1 MFNQYRVQRRNKLRT
16 DIAKRYNRRIF
27 PLYKGLGW
35 DPLFY
40 GAIIFL
46 FLTEVKGIAPAKV
59 LYAESIYSLF
69 LLILQIPA
77 SILIERIGS
86 RKALIL
92 GTTFATIQIVM
103 IIFVNNFTY
112 LIIAYFMS
120 AFGNAIKDIS
130 RNTLL
135 YDSTKKC
142 KGKNSFGNINAK
154 GSSLSYAL
162 GAVTSIFTGYLFV
175 INPYIPII
183 LSSFISILAIIIAY
197 RFEEVEIVKT
207 EKTTIS
213 ESIKDIKQGFKFILK
228 SKRLK
233 SLFLFTS
240 IFVGVLM
247 MISTYEKSLL
257 TDLQVTPQFFGIIF
271 AMLTLVQCF
280 SVRYQDK
287 IHRTFK
293 NKTLAFLSIPI
304 FVSFIIIGIITIL
317 NLNFP
322 FTIIIV
328 MFAFFIHHFFRGPY
342 WVLEDKY
349 VTNFTTSNIRAK
361 ILSASNLI
369 KNFGKILI
377 SFLGGLLLEFYTTG
391 ISYLIIGI
399 VGLIVILLVLK
410 YMKKRIG
417 LSPEEYDNKDIEY
430 RNRVGG

>member
-1 MFNQYRVQRRNKLRT
+1 MKQE
-16 DIAKRYNRRIF
+16 IAIKYNRRIF
-27 PLYKGLGW
+27 PLYKGFGW

-40 GAIIFL
+40 SAIIFL
-46 FLTEVKGIAPAKV
+46 FLTEVKGITPAKV
-59 LYAESIYSLF
+59 MYAESIYSLF
-69 LLILQIPA
+69 LLLLQIPA
-77 SILIERIGS
+77 TILIEKIGS

-92 GTTFATIQIVM
+92 GTTFATIQIIMM
-103 IIFVNNFTY
+103 IFINNFTF
-112 LIIAYFMS
+112 LVIAYFMS
-120 AFGNAIKDIS
+120 AFGNAIKDIA

-135 YDSTKKC
+135 YDSTKMC
-142 KGKNSFGNINAK
+142 KGKNSFGNINAR

-162 GAVTSIFTGYLFV
+162 SAISSIFTGYLYV

-183 LSSFISILAIIIAY
+183 LSSFISLLAIIIVY
-197 RFEEVEIVKT
+197 RFEEVEVEKE

-213 ESIKDIKQGFKFILK
+213 ESIKDIKQGFKFISK

-257 TDLQVTPQFFGIIF
+257 TDLQVPPQYFGIIF
-271 AMLTLVQCF
+271 AILTLVQCF

-287 IHRTFK
+287 IHNKFE
-293 NKTLAFLSIPI
+293 NKTLTFISVPI
-304 FVSFIIIGIITIL
+304 FVSFIGVGIVA
-317 NLNFP
+317 NLNFA

-342 WVLEDKY
+342 WVLEDRY
-349 VTNFTTSNIRAK
+349 VTNFTTANIRTK
-361 ILSASNLI
+361 ILSTSNLI
-369 KNFGKILI
+369 KNIGEIII
-377 SFLGGLLLEFYTTG
+377 SFLGGVLLEFYTTST
-391 ISYLIIGI
+391 SYLVIGI

-417 LSPEEYDNKDIEY
+417 LNPEEYNKQDVEY
-430 RNRVGG
+430 EKILKFVKG